1 MLQSIYN
8 HLFLLRGNLILHIVF
23 ILRLMTAL
31 PHRKSVLPLYL
42 SNIQSMHFDSELIQN
57 ILFDILISRSGK
69 RVIIDQ
75 ILSIY
80 FNLSELLALV
90 GQETN
95 RLHMA
100 RVDIMN
106 VKIAFPRLT
115 ELIDP
120 FCSCAG
126 MCLR

>member
-8 HLFLLRGNLILHIVF
+8 HLFLLRSNLILHIVF

-95 RLHMA
+95 RLHMKA
-100 RVDIMN
+100 LFDLLKMDLIPPDEVHLMPDLF
-106 VKIAFPRLT
+106 VKSR
-115 ELIDP
+115 
-120 FCSCAG
+120 
-126 MCLR
+126 

>member
-95 RLHMA
+95 RLDV
-100 RVDIMN
+100 RYGGY
-106 VKIAFPRLT
+106 L
-115 ELIDP
+115 
-120 FCSCAG
+120 
-126 MCLR
+126 